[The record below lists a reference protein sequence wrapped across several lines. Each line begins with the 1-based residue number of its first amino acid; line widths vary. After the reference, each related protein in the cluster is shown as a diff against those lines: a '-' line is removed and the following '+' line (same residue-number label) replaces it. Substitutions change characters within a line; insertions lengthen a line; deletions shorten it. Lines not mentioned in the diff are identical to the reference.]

1 MLSFGRRG
9 RLKPAKRGEPVE
21 QVEAQSDDVHRHE
34 HQNPQGRLER
44 LQERHQLGGAGL
56 LKRKLN
62 TRYILSSKE
71 TTTVA
76 SKKLPNVYKNCP
88 KMIFT
93 REMKD
98 SDAFIKIALKSLQFL
113 PNNFCHRL

>member
-56 LKRKLN
+56 LKRKLKMRISTN
-62 TRYILSSKE
+62 LKGILILLKKQKE
-71 TTTVA
+71 VQEEKQC
-76 SKKLPNVYKNCP
+76 SP
-88 KMIFT
+88 
-93 REMKD
+93 
-98 SDAFIKIALKSLQFL
+98 S
-113 PNNFCHRL
+113 